1 MKKFFKVVL
10 IIILIGVVSV
20 GGYFVYTKFF
30 MKKTTRDAFATIPDD
45 AIFIVETTDLSKA
58 WTDISESD
66 LWQYLI
72 KTAYFEDINKDL
84 EMVDK
89 YLKSNKIAS
98 LLLKNRKLI
107 MSAHMTS
114 AVTWD
119 FLITVDLKDVAGQIE
134 SLESA
139 IGLVPGYKM
148 KKREFKGI
156 DDKKPFDIIE
166 LTNETNPKEKIF
178 ISFVDNIILV
188 SFTGTIIE
196 KAIEQKNDNHWNEN
210 NYFTEI
216 MNDLASREL
225 FKLYFSYAQLNKFSQ
240 SFLTTEDDVIKLLSE
255 SLAFSIFDLNI
266 QGKKFSL
273 SGFTN
278 LDSANSYVRA
288 LVNVQPGKMRAYEI
302 MTDQTAAYLNIC
314 FNDYMLFYN
323 NLLEQFAKDSPEDIE
338 EIEKYKKKL
347 DNIFKIDIEQDLF
360 SWIGQEIAIFK
371 VRPLSA
377 NSKEN
382 DIAIAIHAK
391 DINDAKEGLDHIT
404 KQIKKWTRVKFDI
417 IEYKNFEINHIA
429 EKGIINMLL
438 NKLME
443 GIDKP
448 YFTYIEDYVVFS
460 NSQEVLI
467 QVIDDYI
474 AGNTLSHNEKFQS
487 FIDEFSN
494 KSNISAFIQ
503 MPKMFT
509 TLYFYT
515 PDDKKDAFKENK
527 ELILSFARV
536 GFQLESDGKKFKTT
550 LLAEYDETALL
561 DDDIEKLENQTKAE
575 LFNTE
580 LETLDFKIELT
591 VAEHI
596 NGQCKKY
603 FDDDST
609 RLRYEGN
616 IEDNK
621 IIGLWRS
628 YYESGNIK
636 NSVTYSDDKINGE
649 AYFYYDDEI
658 KTKKAVVQFED
669 DQIIDEYQGFY
680 ENGAQKTLIK
690 YKKGQMDG
698 EAQFY
703 YKTGRIKIEGNYK
716 DGLKH
721 GKWVFFDESGEKI
734 KKENWK
740 KGVKK

>member
-1 MKKFFKVVL
+1 MKKFLKIFFIFIIIVL
-10 IIILIGVVSV
+10 IAG
-20 GGYFVYTKFF
+20 GGYLVYTKFF
-30 MKKTTRDAFATIPDD
+30 AKKTTRDAFAMIPDN

-58 WTDISESD
+58 WANISDSE

-72 KTAYFEDINKDL
+72 KTSYFADVNEDINKA
-84 EMVDK
+84 DK
-89 YLKSNKIAS
+89 YLNSNKIAS
-98 LLLKNRKLI
+98 LFLKNRKLI

-114 AVTWD
+114 GVTWD
-119 FLITVDLKDVAGQIE
+119 FLITVDLKDAAGKIE
-134 SLESA
+134 NLESA

-156 DDKKPFDIIE
+156 DDKKAYNIVE
-166 LTNETNPKEKIF
+166 LTNETNPKDKIF
-178 ISFVDNIILV
+178 ISFVDNIILI

-196 KAIEQKNDNHWNEN
+196 KAIEQKNDNHWSEN

-216 MNDLASREL
+216 MNDLAGRQL

-240 SFLTTEDDVIKLLSE
+240 SFLSTEDDVIKMLSE
-255 SLAFSIFDLNI
+255 SLAFSIFDLNL

-273 SGFTN
+273 TGFTN

-314 FNDYMLFYN
+314 FDDYMLFYN
-323 NLLEQFAKDSPEDIE
+323 NLLEQFAKDSPEDLV
-338 EIEKYKKKL
+338 EIERYKKKL
-347 DNIFKIDIEQDLF
+347 DNIFKIDIEEDLF

-377 NSKEN
+377 ESREM
-382 DIAIAIHAK
+382 DIVIAINAK

-404 KQIKKWTRVKFDI
+404 NQIRKWTRVKFDI

-438 NKLME
+438 NKFME

-448 YFTYIEDYVVFS
+448 YSTYIEYYVVFS
-460 NSQEVLI
+460 NSQELLI

-474 AGNTLSHNEKFQS
+474 AGNTLSHNKKFQS

-494 KSNISAFIQ
+494 KSNISVFIQ

-515 PDDKKDAFKENK
+515 PDDKKDAFKENR

-536 GFQLESDGKKFKTT
+536 GFQLESDGNKFTTT
-550 LLAEYDETALL
+550 LFAEYDEAALL
-561 DDDIEKLENQTKAE
+561 DDEIERLENQTKAE
-575 LFNTE
+575 LFNAE
-580 LETLDFKIELT
+580 LETLDFKIELS

-603 FDDDST
+603 FDEDST
-609 RLRYEGN
+609 HIKFEGN
-616 IEDNK
+616 IKDNEML
-621 IIGLWRS
+621 GLWRT
-628 YYESGNIK
+628 YYESGNIR
-636 NSVTYSDDKINGE
+636 NSVTYKNDKINGI

-658 KTKKAVVQFED
+658 STKKADVNFED
-669 DQIIDEYQGFY
+669 DVIIDEYQGFY

-690 YKKGQMDG
+690 
-698 EAQFY
+698 
-703 YKTGRIKIEGNYK
+703 
-716 DGLKH
+716 
-721 GKWVFFDESGEKI
+721 SS
-734 KKENWK
+734 
-740 KGVKK
+740 